1 MAFNPRTRS
10 SGGRGGFGSNR
21 SSRPQPAPRPAQR
34 GPMAPMDAARQ
45 AVSQG
50 QMRPTAQSGPNPA
63 MAAARA
69 RQAVS
74 QGQMRPSAQSGPN
87 PAMAAARA
95 RQAAAIQ
102 QGQRLSNTAMTPQAA
117 MTPHAAMNPGPS
129 FSPGNVNSPGV
140 PDRGSM
146 DGGVSFA
153 TAPSAGPMP
162 LPSSYSGMAKMKK
175 GGSVK
180 TSAKSAG
187 KSRDGIA
194 QRGKTKGRMC

>member
-1 MAFNPRTRS
+1 MAFNSRTRS

-34 GPMAPMDAARQ
+34 GP
-45 AVSQG
+45 S
-50 QMRPTAQSGPNPA
+50 PA
-63 MAAARA
+63 MAAA

-87 PAMAAARA
+87 PAMAAAR
-95 RQAAAIQ
+95 QAAALQ

-117 MTPHAAMNPGPS
+117 MNPAMAAAR
-129 FSPGNVNSPGV
+129 FSPGNAPGV

-146 DGGVSFA
+146 TNMQMPGFRPPAGG
-153 TAPSAGPMP
+153 TPGG
-162 LPSSYSGMAKMKK
+162 PSSPAAMPPFKK

-180 TSAKSAG
+180 ASAKSAG

>member
-21 SSRPQPAPRPAQR
+21 SSRPQPAPRPARR
-34 GPMAPMDAARQ
+34 GPMAPMDVAR
-45 AVSQG
+45 
-50 QMRPTAQSGPNPA
+50 R
-63 MAAARA
+63 
-69 RQAVS
+69 AVS

-102 QGQRLSNTAMTPQAA
+102 QGQRRSNTAMTPQAA
-117 MTPHAAMNPGPS
+117 MNPGPR
-129 FSPGNVNSPGV
+129 FSPGNVNSTGV

-146 DGGVSFA
+146 GGVGVA
-153 TAPSAGPMP
+153 PAVPGGMPMPQAPSSPAA
-162 LPSSYSGMAKMKK
+162 MAPMKK

-180 TSAKSAG
+180 ASAKSAG

-194 QRGKTKGRMC
+194 QRGKTKGRMR